1 MAYDDD
7 GDSVVTLFSNVE
19 SVVTVVEFL
28 QPVEFGRVVDEVDQ
42 VLEVECGQEKF
53 DDEVDHTFG
62 VKDLEEEVGD
72 EVGEQEDEEL
82 VEEEF
87 EDEVV
92 EEEDEED
99 FKFGGFHPVRAGTR
113 LNSRYCTV
121 KKLGTGAFSQV
132 WQCRDLEKGG
142 QVAVKVL
149 KSNSFVTEMGEEEAE
164 LLANLTKSRKE
175 ELVKLLGQFVK
186 DGPNGRHVC
195 IVTELCGPCLLEI
208 LPEYGMCLSNVK
220 QVVGQVLAGLEFLH
234 SKGIIHTDIKPE
246 NVLLSN
252 NTSLTNIARAAEAIK
267 VKLADFGGALQVDEI
282 SPAIV
287 GTSEYRSPELLL
299 EAPYGTEIDVWAA
312 ACLGFE
318 LATGTYLFK
327 PVAKGMVSKEEMH
340 LALITKVLG
349 PAPQGLVR
357 SGRSGKLM
365 YSRRRGELHNFPQ
378 DGLGSEDLKELIGK
392 RRGKPESEDEVFSK
406 FLLTMLKWTR
416 EERST
421 AGAARR
427 HQFVSSSPIV
437 HVKKKV
443 GMSIEEPAD
452 VSQDLEKEAGT
463 YTAIETCQQDTSKN
477 KTTERVRETL
487 LFGLGKEKSHATA
500 QDIDPFMHGK
510 EDEEM
515 SLINPRFA
523 ARAKDCKVNEPRLFL
538 QGANRKEGEE
548 GTKKNAGKRLRE
560 AHQKRLVKQAEATQ
574 SQATKEMDTVANLAA
589 EKLLQSQAAQATD
602 FQGPPLKQARRSAR
616 TSCPWEIDLTS
627 QQLERKKPKS
637 LWRSSEAMRKSGRP
651 TNVKGSKMLPMG
663 PLRCY
668 SREMIKVEQKW
679 AREVGEGGGYV
690 GGFID
695 DVVNGERLVVDRPAK
710 EFAYYTLRQR
720 SHRGSE
726 GSHQFEGKELPP
738 MKALPIKATSTV
750 EMMINDLG
758 DEVERDHEIYWTIS
772 SI

>member
-1 MAYDDD
+1 M
-7 GDSVVTLFSNVE
+7 
-19 SVVTVVEFL
+19 
-28 QPVEFGRVVDEVDQ
+28 
-42 VLEVECGQEKF
+42 
-53 DDEVDHTFG
+53 
-62 VKDLEEEVGD
+62 
-72 EVGEQEDEEL
+72 
-82 VEEEF
+82 
-87 EDEVV
+87 
-92 EEEDEED
+92 
-99 FKFGGFHPVRAGTR
+99 
-113 LNSRYCTV
+113 

-164 LLANLTKSRKE
+164 LLANFTNSGKE
-175 ELVKLLGQFVK
+175 ELVKLLDQFVK

-220 QVVGQVLAGLEFLH
+220 LVVGQVLAGLEFLH
-234 SKGIIHTDIKPE
+234 SKGMIHADIKPE

-252 NTSLTNIARAAEAIK
+252 NTSPTNIARAAEAIK

-282 SPAIV
+282 FPAIV

-318 LATGTYLFK
+318 LATGVYLFK
-327 PVAKGMVSKEEMH
+327 PVAKGMASKEEMH

-392 RRGKPESEDEVFSK
+392 RRGKTESEDEVFSK
-406 FLLTMLKWTR
+406 FLLSMLKWTR

-452 VSQDLEKEAGT
+452 VSQDLEKETGT
-463 YTAIETCQQDTSKN
+463 FTAIETCQQDTSKN
-477 KTTERVRETL
+477 KTTERVRGTL
-487 LFGLGKEKSHATA
+487 LFGLGKEKSQATA
-500 QDIDPFMHGK
+500 QDIDPIVHGK

-515 SLINPRFA
+515 SLINTRFA
-523 ARAKDCKVNEPRLFL
+523 ARAKDCKVNDARLSL
-538 QGANRKEGEE
+538 QGANRKEGVE
-548 GTKKNAGKRLRE
+548 GTKRNADKRLKE
-560 AHQKRLVKQAEATQ
+560 AQKRLVKQAEATQ
-574 SQATKEMDTVANLAA
+574 SLATKEMDKVANLAV
-589 EKLLQSQAAQATD
+589 EKLLQSQTVQATD
-602 FQGPPLKQARRSAR
+602 FQGPPLKRARRSADVR

-679 AREVGEGGGYV
+679 AREVGEGGRYV

-695 DVVNGERLVVDRPAK
+695 DVVNGERLVVDRSAK
-710 EFAYYTLRQR
+710 EFAYYTLR
-720 SHRGSE
+720 
-726 GSHQFEGKELPP
+726 
-738 MKALPIKATSTV
+738 
-750 EMMINDLG
+750 
-758 DEVERDHEIYWTIS
+758 
-772 SI
+772 